1 MKDMMLQ
8 ERNCKILALCALL
21 LSAAG
26 TVRATAPKG
35 VFSVGDGV
43 YVTLADE
50 NEQRDATSNLFKW
63 REIPSLEHD
72 GWRALTDSEWTY
84 LLVTRDEG
92 RAAADQRNGIGT
104 VVGVHG
110 LIIIPDNWIQ
120 PSGVPALTGG
130 FSDGWNTNSYDATQW
145 AAMEAAG
152 AVFLPADGYG
162 YNDGSYKTDNVNLQG
177 NYWSSTPNPSASEK
191 AYVIQFEELT
201 IHNKQSYDTT
211 MYYSV
216 RLGRTVTVLDE
227 NDDAS
232 TFSTK
237 FAAADDENFAL
248 MKRTLYKDGYF
259 NTICLPF
266 DVNSI
271 AASPLAG
278 AEIFTFEGGNVVETG
293 AGTELQLQLS
303 PLTGDQLTKGVP
315 YMIRWTSGDDLSFLK
330 FDNIVWGTG
339 SDAGQTG
346 DAKVTFHGFY
356 PVTQI
361 EEENHYNLFLG
372 ADDILYWPIADDSS
386 MKGFRAYWLVDHTQP
401 SQAPVYRGMP
411 ASLHIRRITSVTTGL
426 ENEEM
431 KTKSAKLLR
440 EGRVVLLINGEPYSI
455 GGQKL

>member
-1 MKDMMLQ
+1 MRNMMLL
-8 ERNCKILALCALL
+8 ERNYKILALCALL

-26 TVRATAPKG
+26 TVGATAPKG

-50 NEQRDATSNLFKW
+50 NEHRDATSNLFKW

-72 GWRALTDSEWTY
+72 GWRALTSSEWSY
-84 LLVTRDEG
+84 LLVTRDV
-92 RAAADQRNGIGT
+92 NGNSLGT
-104 VVGVHG
+104 VNGKPG
-110 LIIIPDNWIQ
+110 LIILPDNFVLPEGLSFIGNHAHFEENKY
-120 PSGVPALTGG
+120 SSAE
-130 FSDGWNTNSYDATQW
+130 W
-145 AAMEAAG
+145 AQMSAAG

-162 YNDGSYKTDNVNLQG
+162 YNDGSYKTDNVNSQG

-191 AYVIQFEELT
+191 AYVIQFEEAT
-201 IHNKQSYDTT
+201 IHNKQFYDTT

-216 RLGRTVTVLDE
+216 RLAQTVTVLDE

-232 TFSTK
+232 TFASK
-237 FAAADDENFAL
+237 FATASMKDYAL
-248 MKRTLYKDGYF
+248 MIRSLYKDGYF

-278 AEIFTFEGGNVVETG
+278 AEIYTFDGGRVVDTG
-293 AGTELQLQLS
+293 SGNELQLQLS
-303 PLTGDQLTKGVP
+303 PLSGDQLTKGVP
-315 YMIRWTSGDDLSFLK
+315 YMIRWTSGDDLSFLR

-346 DAKVTFHGFY
+346 DAKVTFRGFY
-356 PVTQI
+356 PMTHI
-361 EEENHYNLFLG
+361 EELNHYNLFLG
-372 ADDILYWPIADDSS
+372 ADDVLYWPTSDGTS
-386 MKGFRAYWLVDHTQP
+386 MRGFRAYWLVDPGQP
-401 SQAPVYRGMP
+401 SPAPVYRGMP
-411 ASLHIRRITSVTTGL
+411 ASLHIRQKTGVTTGI
-426 ENEEM
+426 ENDEL

>member
-1 MKDMMLQ
+1 MRNMMLL
-8 ERNCKILALCALL
+8 ERNYKILALCALL

-26 TVRATAPKG
+26 TVGATAPKG

-50 NEQRDATSNLFKW
+50 NVQRDATSNLFKW

-72 GWRALTDSEWTY
+72 GWRALTSSEWSY
-84 LLVTRDEG
+84 LLVTRDV
-92 RAAADQRNGIGT
+92 NGNSLGT
-104 VVGVHG
+104 VNGKPG
-110 LIIIPDNWIQ
+110 LIILPDNFVLPEGLSFIGNHAHFEENKY
-120 PSGVPALTGG
+120 SSAE
-130 FSDGWNTNSYDATQW
+130 W
-145 AAMEAAG
+145 AQMSAAG

-162 YNDGSYKTDNVNLQG
+162 YNDGSYKTENVNMQG

-191 AYVIQFEELT
+191 AYVIQFEEAT

-216 RLGRTVTVLDE
+216 RLAQTVTVLDE
-227 NDDAS
+227 NDDETTFAS
-232 TFSTK
+232 K
-237 FAAADDENFAL
+237 FATASMKDYAL

-266 DVNSI
+266 GVNSI

-278 AEIFTFEGGNVVETG
+278 AEIFTFDGGRVVDTG
-293 AGTELQLQLS
+293 SGNELQLQLS

-356 PVTQI
+356 PMTHI
-361 EEENHYNLFLG
+361 EELNHYNLFLG
-372 ADDILYWPIADDSS
+372 ADDVLYWPLLDGKS
-386 MKGFRAYWLVDHTQP
+386 MKGFRAYWLVDPGQP
-401 SQAPVYRGMP
+401 SPAPVYRGMP
-411 ASLHIRRITSVTTGL
+411 ASLHIRQKTGVTTGI
-426 ENEEM
+426 ENDEL

>member
-1 MKDMMLQ
+1 MMLL
-8 ERNCKILALCALL
+8 ERNYKILALCALL

-26 TVRATAPKG
+26 TVGATAPKG

-72 GWRALTDSEWTY
+72 GWRALTSSEWSY
-84 LLVTRDEG
+84 LLVTRDV
-92 RAAADQRNGIGT
+92 NGNSLGT
-104 VVGVHG
+104 VNGKPG
-110 LIIIPDNWIQ
+110 LIILPDNFVLPEGLSFIGNHAHFEENKY
-120 PSGVPALTGG
+120 SSAE
-130 FSDGWNTNSYDATQW
+130 W
-145 AAMEAAG
+145 AQMSAAG

-191 AYVIQFEELT
+191 AYVIQFEEAT

-216 RLGRTVTVLDE
+216 RLAQTVTVLDE
-227 NDDAS
+227 NDDETTFAS
-232 TFSTK
+232 K
-237 FAAADDENFAL
+237 FATARMKDYAL

-266 DVNSI
+266 NVNSI

-278 AEIFTFEGGNVVETG
+278 AEIYTFDGGRVVDTG
-293 AGTELQLQLS
+293 SGNELQLQLS
-303 PLTGDQLTKGVP
+303 PLSGDQLTKGVP
-315 YMIRWTSGDDLSFLK
+315 YMLRWTSGDNLSFLK
-330 FDNIVWGTG
+330 FDNILWGTG

-356 PVTQI
+356 PMTHI
-361 EEENHYNLFLG
+361 EELNHYNLFLG
-372 ADDILYWPIADDSS
+372 ADDVLYWPNSDGTS
-386 MKGFRAYWLVDHTQP
+386 MKGFRAYWLVDPGQP
-401 SQAPVYRGMP
+401 SPAPVYRGMP
-411 ASLHIRRITSVTTGL
+411 ASLHIRQKTGVTTGI
-426 ENEEM
+426 ENDEL

>member
-1 MKDMMLQ
+1 MKDMTLQ

-26 TVRATAPKG
+26 TVGATAPKG
-35 VFSVGDGV
+35 VFSVGPGV
-43 YVTLADE
+43 YATLGDE
-50 NEQRDATSNLFKW
+50 NYSEGQKCFFTFDEAQAISETEW
-63 REIPSLEHD
+63 HV
-72 GWRALTDSEWTY
+72 LTKSEWTY

-104 VVGVHG
+104 VDGKHG

-130 FSDGWNTNSYDATQW
+130 FSEGWNTNSYDATQW

-152 AVFLPADGYG
+152 AAFLPAAGYSMDGTTAEDPEK
-162 YNDGSYKTDNVNLQG
+162 DGT
-177 NYWSSTPNPSASEK
+177 YWSSTEHESNTANGY
-191 AYVIQFEELT
+191 AIQFEHT
-201 IHNKQSYDTT
+201 DIHDRQPRGKGN
-211 MYYSV
+211 YYSV
-216 RLGRTVTVLDE
+216 RMAKTLTVLDE
-227 NDDAS
+227 KDDETTFAS
-232 TFSTK
+232 K
-237 FAAADDENFAL
+237 FATASMKDYAL
-248 MKRTLYKDGYF
+248 MIRSLYKDGYF

-278 AEIFTFEGGNVVETG
+278 AEIYTFDGGRVVDTG

-315 YMIRWTSGDDLSFLK
+315 YMIRWTSGDNLSFLK
-330 FDNIVWGTG
+330 FDNILWGTG

-346 DAKVTFHGFY
+346 DAKVTFRGFY
-356 PVTQI
+356 PMTHI
-361 EEENHYNLFLG
+361 EELNHYNLFLG
-372 ADDILYWPIADDSS
+372 ANDVLYWPIADGSS
-386 MKGFRAYWLVDHTQP
+386 MKGFRAYWLVDPGQP
-401 SQAPVYRGMP
+401 SPAPIYHGMP

>member
-1 MKDMMLQ
+1 MMLQ

-50 NEQRDATSNLFKW
+50 NYSQSTKTFFTFAETQVIS
-63 REIPSLEHD
+63 EE
-72 GWRALTDSEWTY
+72 GWHVLDKDEWTY
-84 LLVTRDEG
+84 LLVTRDKE
-92 RAAADQRNGIGT
+92 RAAADLRNGIGT
-104 VVGVHG
+104 VAGVHG

-130 FSDGWNTNSYDATQW
+130 SSEGWNTNSYDAAEWT
-145 AAMEAAG
+145 AMAAAG
-152 AVFLPADGYG
+152 AVFLPAAGYSEDGTTAKDAG
-162 YNDGSYKTDNVNLQG
+162 YDGSYWCSTEDESNTDKG
-177 NYWSSTPNPSASEK
+177 YA
-191 AYVIQFEELT
+191 IQFENT
-201 IHNKQSYDTT
+201 AIHDQQSKAKT

-216 RLGRTVTVLDE
+216 RLAQTVTVLDE
-227 NDDAS
+227 KDNETTFAS
-232 TFSTK
+232 K
-237 FAAADDENFAL
+237 FAAARMKDYAL

-293 AGTELQLQLS
+293 TGTELQLQLS

-315 YMIRWTSGDDLSFLK
+315 YMIRWTSGDNLSFLK
-330 FDNIVWGTG
+330 FDNIVWGAG

-356 PVTQI
+356 PMTHI
-361 EEENHYNLFLG
+361 EELNHYNLFLG
-372 ADDILYWPIADDSS
+372 ADDVLYWPIEDGKS
-386 MKGFRAYWLVDHTQP
+386 MKGFRAYWLVDHSQS

-411 ASLHIRRITSVTTGL
+411 ASLHIRQKTGVTTGI
-426 ENEEM
+426 ENDEL
-431 KTKSAKLLR
+431 KTKSDKILR

>member
-1 MKDMMLQ
+1 MLL
-8 ERNCKILALCALL
+8 ERNYKILALCALL

-26 TVRATAPKG
+26 TVGATAPKG

-72 GWRALTDSEWTY
+72 GWRALTSSEWSY
-84 LLVTRDEG
+84 LLVTRDV
-92 RAAADQRNGIGT
+92 NGNSLGT
-104 VVGVHG
+104 VNGKPG
-110 LIIIPDNWIQ
+110 LIILPDNFVLPEGLSFIGNHAHFEENKY
-120 PSGVPALTGG
+120 SSAE
-130 FSDGWNTNSYDATQW
+130 W
-145 AAMEAAG
+145 AQMSAAG

-191 AYVIQFEELT
+191 AYVIQFEEAT

-216 RLGRTVTVLDE
+216 RLAQTVTVLDE
-227 NDDAS
+227 NDDETTFAS
-232 TFSTK
+232 K
-237 FAAADDENFAL
+237 FATASMKDYAL

-266 DVNSI
+266 NVNSI

-278 AEIFTFEGGNVVETG
+278 AEIFTFDGGRVVDTG
-293 AGTELQLQLS
+293 SGNELQLQLS
-303 PLTGDQLTKGVP
+303 PLSGDQLTKGVP
-315 YMIRWTSGDDLSFLK
+315 YMLRWTSGDNLSFLK
-330 FDNIVWGTG
+330 FDNILWGTG

-356 PVTQI
+356 PMTHI
-361 EEENHYNLFLG
+361 EELNHYNLFLG
-372 ADDILYWPIADDSS
+372 ADDVLYWPNSDGTS
-386 MKGFRAYWLVDHTQP
+386 MKGFRAYWLVDPGQP
-401 SQAPVYRGMP
+401 SPAPVYRGMP
-411 ASLHIRRITSVTTGL
+411 ASLHIRQKTGVTTGI
-426 ENEEM
+426 ENDEL

>member
-1 MKDMMLQ
+1 MLL
-8 ERNCKILALCALL
+8 ERNYKILALCALL

-26 TVRATAPKG
+26 TVGATAPKG
-35 VFSVGDGV
+35 VFSVGNGV
-43 YVTLADE
+43 HVTLADE
-50 NEQRDATSNLFKW
+50 NYSVGPKCFFTFEETQAISVTEWHVLDK
-63 REIPSLEHD
+63 D
-72 GWRALTDSEWTY
+72 EWTY

-104 VVGVHG
+104 VDGKHG

-130 FSDGWNTNSYDATQW
+130 CSEGWDTNSYDATQW
-145 AAMEAAG
+145 AAMADAG
-152 AVFLPADGYG
+152 AVFLPAAGYSTDGTTATDPG
-162 YNDGSYKTDNVNLQG
+162 LDGSY
-177 NYWSSTPNPSASEK
+177 WSSSENSDNT
-191 AYVIQFEELT
+191 AQGFAIQFENSV
-201 IHNKQSYDTT
+201 IHNRQSRDKT

-216 RLGRTVTVLDE
+216 RLAQTVTVLDE

-293 AGTELQLQLS
+293 TGTELQLQLS

-339 SDAGQTG
+339 SDAGLTD
-346 DAKVTFHGFY
+346 DAKVTFRGFY
-356 PVTQI
+356 PMTTI
-361 EEENHYNLFLG
+361 TYENHYNLFLG
-372 ADDILYWPIADDSS
+372 ADDVLYWPTSDGTS
-386 MKGFRAYWLVDHTQP
+386 MRGFRAYWLVDQSQP
-401 SQAPVYRGMP
+401 SPAPVYRGMP
-411 ASLHIRRITSVTTGL
+411 ASLHIRQKTGVTTGI
-426 ENEEM
+426 ENDEL

>member
-1 MKDMMLQ
+1 MRNMMLL
-8 ERNCKILALCALL
+8 ERNYKILALCALL

-26 TVRATAPKG
+26 TVGATAPKG

-72 GWRALTDSEWTY
+72 GWRALTSSEWSY
-84 LLVTRDEG
+84 LLVTRDV
-92 RAAADQRNGIGT
+92 NGNSLGT
-104 VVGVHG
+104 VNGKPG
-110 LIIIPDNWIQ
+110 LIILPDNFVLPEGLSFIGNHAHFEENKY
-120 PSGVPALTGG
+120 SSAE
-130 FSDGWNTNSYDATQW
+130 W
-145 AAMEAAG
+145 AQMSAAG

-162 YNDGSYKTDNVNLQG
+162 YNDGSYKTENVNMQG

-216 RLGRTVTVLDE
+216 RLAQTVTVLDE
-227 NDDAS
+227 NDDETTFAS
-232 TFSTK
+232 K
-237 FAAADDENFAL
+237 FATASMKDYAL

-266 DVNSI
+266 NVNSI

-278 AEIFTFEGGNVVETG
+278 AEIYTFDGGRVVDTG
-293 AGTELQLQLS
+293 SGNELQLQLS
-303 PLTGDQLTKGVP
+303 PLSGDQLTKGVP
-315 YMIRWTSGDDLSFLK
+315 YMLRWTSGDNLSFLK
-330 FDNIVWGTG
+330 FDNILWGTG

-356 PVTQI
+356 PMTHI
-361 EEENHYNLFLG
+361 EELNHYNLFLG
-372 ADDILYWPIADDSS
+372 ADDVLYWPTSDGTS
-386 MKGFRAYWLVDHTQP
+386 MRGFRAYWLVDPGQP
-401 SQAPVYRGMP
+401 SPAPVYRGMP
-411 ASLHIRRITSVTTGL
+411 ASLHIRQKTGVTTGI
-426 ENEEM
+426 ENDEL

>member
-1 MKDMMLQ
+1 MLL
-8 ERNCKILALCALL
+8 ERNYKILALCALL

-26 TVRATAPKG
+26 TVGATAPKG

-72 GWRALTDSEWTY
+72 GWRALTSSEWSY
-84 LLVTRDEG
+84 LLVTRDV
-92 RAAADQRNGIGT
+92 NGNSLGT
-104 VVGVHG
+104 VNGKPG
-110 LIIIPDNWIQ
+110 LIILPDNFVLPEGLSFIGNHAHFEENKY
-120 PSGVPALTGG
+120 SSAE
-130 FSDGWNTNSYDATQW
+130 W
-145 AAMEAAG
+145 AQMSAAG

-162 YNDGSYKTDNVNLQG
+162 YNDGSYKTDNVNSQG

-191 AYVIQFEELT
+191 AYVIQFEEAT

-216 RLGRTVTVLDE
+216 RLAQTVTVLDE
-227 NDDAS
+227 NDDETTFAS
-232 TFSTK
+232 K
-237 FAAADDENFAL
+237 FAAASTKDYAL

-293 AGTELQLQLS
+293 TGTELQLKLS
-303 PLTGDQLTKGVP
+303 PLTGDQLTKDVP
-315 YMIRWTSGDDLSFLK
+315 YMIRWTSGDDLSFLR
-330 FDNIVWGTG
+330 FDNIAWGTG

-346 DAKVTFHGFY
+346 DAKVTFRGFY
-356 PVTQI
+356 PMTHI
-361 EEENHYNLFLG
+361 EELNHYNLFLG
-372 ADDILYWPIADDSS
+372 ADDVLYWPIADDTS
-386 MKGFRAYWLVDHTQP
+386 MKGFRAYWLVDPGQP
-401 SQAPVYRGMP
+401 SPAPVYRGMP
-411 ASLHIRRITSVTTGL
+411 ASLHIRQKTGVTTGI
-426 ENEEM
+426 ENDEL

>member
-1 MKDMMLQ
+1 MSLV
-8 ERNCKILALCALL
+8 RNYKILALCALL

-26 TVRATAPKG
+26 TVGATAPKG

-50 NEQRDATSNLFKW
+50 NVQRDATSNLFKW

-72 GWRALTDSEWTY
+72 GWRALTSSEWSY
-84 LLVTRDEG
+84 LLVTRDV
-92 RAAADQRNGIGT
+92 NGNSLGT
-104 VVGVHG
+104 VNGKPG
-110 LIIIPDNWIQ
+110 LIILPDNFVLPEGLSFIGNHAHFEENKY
-120 PSGVPALTGG
+120 SSAE
-130 FSDGWNTNSYDATQW
+130 W
-145 AAMEAAG
+145 AQMSAAG

-191 AYVIQFEELT
+191 AYVIQFEEAT

-216 RLGRTVTVLDE
+216 RLAQTVTVLDE

-237 FAAADDENFAL
+237 FATASMKDYAL

-266 DVNSI
+266 NVNSI
-271 AASPLAG
+271 AASPLVG
-278 AEIFTFEGGNVVETG
+278 AEIYTFDGGRVVDTG
-293 AGTELQLQLS
+293 SGNELQLQLS
-303 PLTGDQLTKGVP
+303 PLSGDQLTKGVP
-315 YMIRWTSGDDLSFLK
+315 YMLRWTSGDNLSFLK

-356 PVTQI
+356 PMTHI
-361 EEENHYNLFLG
+361 EELNHYNLFLG
-372 ADDILYWPIADDSS
+372 ADDVLYWPTSDGTS
-386 MKGFRAYWLVDHTQP
+386 MRGFRAYWLVDQSQP
-401 SQAPVYRGMP
+401 SPAPVYRGMP
-411 ASLHIRRITSVTTGL
+411 ASLHIRQKTGVTTGI
-426 ENEEM
+426 ENDEL

>member
-1 MKDMMLQ
+1 MLL
-8 ERNCKILALCALL
+8 ERNYKILALCALL

-26 TVRATAPKG
+26 TLGATAPKG
-35 VFSVGDGV
+35 VFSVGDGA

-50 NEQRDATSNLFKW
+50 NYSQSTKTLFTFD
-63 REIPSLEHD
+63 EAQDISVT
-72 GWRALTDSEWTY
+72 GWHVLDKDEWTY
-84 LLVTRDEG
+84 LLVTRDAG
-92 RAAADQRNGIGT
+92 LAAADQRNGIGT
-104 VVGVHG
+104 VAGVHG
-110 LIIIPDNWIQ
+110 LIIIPDNWTQ
-120 PSGVPALTGG
+120 PAGVPAFKAGAAA
-130 FSDGWNTNSYDATQW
+130 SGWNTNNYDATQW
-145 AAMEAAG
+145 AAMADAG
-152 AVFLPADGYG
+152 AAFLPAAGYSTDGTTAEEAEE
-162 YNDGSYKTDNVNLQG
+162 DGT
-177 NYWSSTPNPSASEK
+177 YWSSSENSDNTDK
-191 AYVIQFEELT
+191 GYAIQFENT
-201 IHNKQSYDTT
+201 VIHDRQSRDKT

-216 RLGRTVTVLDE
+216 RLAQTVTVLDE

-237 FAAADDENFAL
+237 FAAAGTKDYAL
-248 MKRTLYKDGYF
+248 MIRSLYKDGYF

-293 AGTELQLQLS
+293 TGTELQLQLS
-303 PLTGDQLTKGVP
+303 PLVGDVLSKGVP

-339 SDAGQTG
+339 SDAGLTG
-346 DAKVTFHGFY
+346 DAKVTFRGFY
-356 PVTQI
+356 PMTTI
-361 EEENHYNLFLG
+361 TYENHYNLFLG
-372 ADDILYWPIADDSS
+372 ADDVLYWPISDGKS
-386 MKGFRAYWLVDHTQP
+386 MKGFRAYWLVDPGQP
-401 SQAPVYRGMP
+401 SPAPVYRGMP

>member
-1 MKDMMLQ
+1 MLL
-8 ERNCKILALCALL
+8 ERNYKILALCALL

-26 TVRATAPKG
+26 TVGATAPKG

-72 GWRALTDSEWTY
+72 GWRALTSSEWSY
-84 LLVTRDEG
+84 LLVTRDV
-92 RAAADQRNGIGT
+92 NGNSLGT
-104 VVGVHG
+104 VNGKPG
-110 LIIIPDNWIQ
+110 LIILPDNFVLPEGLSFIGNHAHFEENKY
-120 PSGVPALTGG
+120 SSAE
-130 FSDGWNTNSYDATQW
+130 W
-145 AAMEAAG
+145 AQMSAAG

-162 YNDGSYKTDNVNLQG
+162 YNDGSYKTDNVNSQG

-191 AYVIQFEELT
+191 AYVIQFEEAT

-216 RLGRTVTVLDE
+216 RLAQTVTVLDE
-227 NDDAS
+227 KDNATTFAS
-232 TFSTK
+232 K
-237 FAAADDENFAL
+237 FATARMKNFAL

-266 DVNSI
+266 NVNSI

-278 AEIFTFEGGNVVETG
+278 AEIYTFDGGRVVDTG
-293 AGTELQLQLS
+293 TGTELQLQLS

-330 FDNIVWGTG
+330 FDNILWGTG

-356 PVTQI
+356 PMTHI
-361 EEENHYNLFLG
+361 EELNHYNLFLG
-372 ADDILYWPIADDSS
+372 ANDVLYWPIEDGKS
-386 MKGFRAYWLVDHTQP
+386 MKGFRAYWLVDPGQP
-401 SQAPVYRGMP
+401 SPAPVYRGMP
-411 ASLHIRRITSVTTGL
+411 ASLHIRQKTGVTTGI
-426 ENEEM
+426 ENDEL
-431 KTKSAKLLR
+431 KTKSDKILR

>member
-1 MKDMMLQ
+1 MLL
-8 ERNCKILALCALL
+8 ERNYKILALCALL

-26 TVRATAPKG
+26 TVGATAPKG
-35 VFSVGDGV
+35 VFSVGNGV

-50 NEQRDATSNLFKW
+50 NVQRDAISNLFKW

-72 GWRALTDSEWTY
+72 GWRALTSSEWSY
-84 LLVTRDEG
+84 LLVTRDV
-92 RAAADQRNGIGT
+92 NGNSLGT
-104 VVGVHG
+104 VNGKPG
-110 LIIIPDNWIQ
+110 LIILPDNFVLPEGLSFIGNHAHFEENKY
-120 PSGVPALTGG
+120 SSAE
-130 FSDGWNTNSYDATQW
+130 W
-145 AAMEAAG
+145 AQMSAAG

-191 AYVIQFEELT
+191 AYVIQFEEAT

-216 RLGRTVTVLDE
+216 RMAKTLTVLDE
-227 NDDAS
+227 KDNETTFAS
-232 TFSTK
+232 K
-237 FAAADDENFAL
+237 FAAASTKDYAL

-266 DVNSI
+266 NVNSI

-278 AEIFTFEGGNVVETG
+278 AEIYTFDGGRVVDTG

-303 PLTGDQLTKGVP
+303 PLSGDQLTKGVP

-330 FDNIVWGTG
+330 FDNIAWGTG

-356 PVTQI
+356 PMTHI
-361 EEENHYNLFLG
+361 EELNHYNLFLG
-372 ADDILYWPIADDSS
+372 ADDVLYWPNSDGTS
-386 MKGFRAYWLVDHTQP
+386 MKGFRAYWLVDPGQP
-401 SQAPVYRGMP
+401 SPAPVYRGMP
-411 ASLHIRRITSVTTGL
+411 ASLHIRQKTGVTTGI
-426 ENEEM
+426 ENDEL

>member
-1 MKDMMLQ
+1 MLL
-8 ERNCKILALCALL
+8 ERNYKILALCALL

-26 TVRATAPKG
+26 TVGATTPKG

-50 NEQRDATSNLFKW
+50 NYSQSTKTFFTFAETQAIS
-63 REIPSLEHD
+63 EE
-72 GWRALTDSEWTY
+72 GWHVLDKDEWTY
-84 LLVTRDEG
+84 LLVTRDAG
-92 RAAADQRNGIGT
+92 LAAADQRNGIGT
-104 VVGVHG
+104 VAGVHG

-130 FSDGWNTNSYDATQW
+130 SSEGWNTNSYDATAW
-145 AAMEAAG
+145 ADMADAG
-152 AVFLPADGYG
+152 AVFLPAAGYSTDGINAVDPG
-162 YNDGSYKTDNVNLQG
+162 LDGT
-177 NYWSSTPNPSASEK
+177 YWSSSENSDNT
-191 AYVIQFEELT
+191 AQGFAIQFQNSV
-201 IHNKQSYDTT
+201 IHDRQAKAKT

-216 RLGRTVTVLDE
+216 RLAQTVTVLDE

-339 SDAGQTG
+339 SDADRTG
-346 DAKVTFHGFY
+346 DAKVTFQGFY

-361 EEENHYNLFLG
+361 VEENHYNLFLG
-372 ADDILYWPIADDSS
+372 ADDILYWPISDGTS
-386 MKGFRAYWLVDHTQP
+386 MKGFRAYWLVDPGQP
-401 SQAPVYRGMP
+401 SPAPIYRGMP
-411 ASLHIRRITSVTTGL
+411 ASLYIRQKTGVTTGI
-426 ENEEM
+426 ENDEL

>member
-1 MKDMMLQ
+1 MKNMMSLV
-8 ERNCKILALCALL
+8 RNYKILALCALL

-26 TVRATAPKG
+26 TVGATAPKG

-50 NEQRDATSNLFKW
+50 NVQRDATSNLFKW

-72 GWRALTDSEWTY
+72 GWRALTSSEWSY
-84 LLVTRDEG
+84 LLVTRDV
-92 RAAADQRNGIGT
+92 NGNSLGT
-104 VVGVHG
+104 VNGKPG
-110 LIIIPDNWIQ
+110 LIILPDNFVLPEGLSFIGNHAHFEENKY
-120 PSGVPALTGG
+120 SSAE
-130 FSDGWNTNSYDATQW
+130 W
-145 AAMEAAG
+145 AQMSAAG

-191 AYVIQFEELT
+191 AYVIQFEEAT

-216 RLGRTVTVLDE
+216 RLAQTVTVLDE

-237 FAAADDENFAL
+237 FATASMKDYAL

-266 DVNSI
+266 NVNSI
-271 AASPLAG
+271 AASPLVG
-278 AEIFTFEGGNVVETG
+278 AEIYTFDGGRVVDTG
-293 AGTELQLQLS
+293 SGNELQLQLS
-303 PLTGDQLTKGVP
+303 PLSGDQLTKGVP
-315 YMIRWTSGDDLSFLK
+315 YMLRWTSGDNLSFLK

-356 PVTQI
+356 PMTHI
-361 EEENHYNLFLG
+361 EELNHYNLFLG
-372 ADDILYWPIADDSS
+372 ADDVLYWPTSDGTS
-386 MKGFRAYWLVDHTQP
+386 MRGFRAYWLVDQSQP
-401 SQAPVYRGMP
+401 SPAPVYRGMP
-411 ASLHIRRITSVTTGL
+411 ASLHIRQKTGVTTGI
-426 ENEEM
+426 ENDEL

>member
-1 MKDMMLQ
+1 MRNMMLL
-8 ERNCKILALCALL
+8 ERNYKILALCALL

-26 TVRATAPKG
+26 TVGATAPKG

-72 GWRALTDSEWTY
+72 GWRALTSSEWSY
-84 LLVTRDEG
+84 LLVTRDV
-92 RAAADQRNGIGT
+92 NGNSLGT
-104 VVGVHG
+104 VNGKPG
-110 LIIIPDNWIQ
+110 LIILPDNFVLPEGLSFIGNHAHFEENKY
-120 PSGVPALTGG
+120 SSAE
-130 FSDGWNTNSYDATQW
+130 W
-145 AAMEAAG
+145 AQMSAAG

-162 YNDGSYKTDNVNLQG
+162 YNDGSYKTDNVNSQG

-191 AYVIQFEELT
+191 AYVIQFEEAT

-216 RLGRTVTVLDE
+216 RLAQTVTVLDE
-227 NDDAS
+227 KDNATTFAS
-232 TFSTK
+232 K
-237 FAAADDENFAL
+237 FATARMKNFAL

-266 DVNSI
+266 NVNSI

-278 AEIFTFEGGNVVETG
+278 AEIYTFDGGRVVDTG
-293 AGTELQLQLS
+293 TGTELQLQLS

-330 FDNIVWGTG
+330 FDNIAWGTG

-346 DAKVTFHGFY
+346 DAKVTFRGFY
-356 PVTQI
+356 PMTHI
-361 EEENHYNLFLG
+361 EELNHYNLFLG
-372 ADDILYWPIADDSS
+372 ADDVLYWPTSDGTS
-386 MKGFRAYWLVDHTQP
+386 MRGFRAYWLVDHSQP
-401 SQAPVYRGMP
+401 TPAPVYRGMP
-411 ASLHIRRITSVTTGL
+411 ASLHIRQKTGVTTGI

-431 KTKSAKLLR
+431 KTKSDKILR

>member
-1 MKDMMLQ
+1 MLL
-8 ERNCKILALCALL
+8 ERNYKILALCALL

-26 TVRATAPKG
+26 TVGATAPKG

-50 NEQRDATSNLFKW
+50 NYSQSTKTFFTFAETQAISVA
-63 REIPSLEHD
+63 
-72 GWRALTDSEWTY
+72 GWHVLDKDEWTY

-104 VVGVHG
+104 VAGEHG
-110 LIIIPDNWIQ
+110 LIIIPDNWTQ
-120 PSGVPALTGG
+120 PAGVPAFTAGAA
-130 FSDGWNTNSYDATQW
+130 SGWDTNNYDATQW
-145 AAMEAAG
+145 AAMADAG
-152 AVFLPADGYG
+152 AAFLPAAGYSTNGTTATDAEEDG
-162 YNDGSYKTDNVNLQG
+162 T
-177 NYWSSTPNPSASEK
+177 YWSSSENSDNTDQGF
-191 AYVIQFEELT
+191 AIQFQNSV
-201 IHNKQSYDTT
+201 IHDRQAKAKT

-216 RLGRTVTVLDE
+216 RLAQTVTVLDE

-232 TFSTK
+232 TFATK
-237 FAAADDENFAL
+237 VDAADDENFAL

-259 NTICLPF
+259 NTLCLPF
-266 DVNSI
+266 DVSSI

-330 FDNIVWGTG
+330 FDNIAWGTG
-339 SDAGQTG
+339 SDAGLTG

-356 PVTQI
+356 PMTTI
-361 EEENHYNLFLG
+361 IYEDHYNLFLG
-372 ADDILYWPIADDSS
+372 ADDILYWPISDGTS
-386 MKGFRAYWLVDHTQP
+386 MKGFRAYWQVDPGQP
-401 SQAPVYRGMP
+401 SLAPVYRGMP
-411 ASLHIRRITSVTTGL
+411 ASLHIRQKTGVTTGI
-426 ENEEM
+426 ENDEL

-440 EGRVVLLINGEPYSI
+440 EGRVVLLINGEQYSI

>member
-1 MKDMMLQ
+1 MRNMMLL
-8 ERNCKILALCALL
+8 ERNYKILALCALL

-26 TVRATAPKG
+26 TVGATAPKG

-72 GWRALTDSEWTY
+72 GWRALTSSEWSY
-84 LLVTRDEG
+84 LLVTRDV
-92 RAAADQRNGIGT
+92 NGNSLGT
-104 VVGVHG
+104 VNGKPG
-110 LIIIPDNWIQ
+110 LIILPDNFVLPEGLSFIGNHAHFEENKY
-120 PSGVPALTGG
+120 SSAE
-130 FSDGWNTNSYDATQW
+130 W
-145 AAMEAAG
+145 AQMSAAG

-191 AYVIQFEELT
+191 AYVIQFEEAT

-216 RLGRTVTVLDE
+216 RLAQTVTVLDE
-227 NDDAS
+227 NDDETTFAS
-232 TFSTK
+232 K
-237 FAAADDENFAL
+237 FATARMKDYAL

-266 DVNSI
+266 NVNSI

-278 AEIFTFEGGNVVETG
+278 AEIYTFDGGRVVDTG
-293 AGTELQLQLS
+293 SGNELQLQLS
-303 PLTGDQLTKGVP
+303 PLSGDQLTKGVP
-315 YMIRWTSGDDLSFLK
+315 YMLRWTSGDNLSFLK
-330 FDNIVWGTG
+330 FDNILWGTG

-356 PVTQI
+356 PMTHI
-361 EEENHYNLFLG
+361 EELNHYNLFLG
-372 ADDILYWPIADDSS
+372 ADDVLYWPNSDGTS
-386 MKGFRAYWLVDHTQP
+386 MKGFRAYWLVDPGQP
-401 SQAPVYRGMP
+401 SPAPVYRGMP
-411 ASLHIRRITSVTTGL
+411 ASLHIRQKTGVTTGI
-426 ENEEM
+426 ENDEL

>member
-26 TVRATAPKG
+26 TVGATAPKG
-35 VFSVGDGV
+35 VFSVGPGV
-43 YVTLADE
+43 YATLGDE
-50 NEQRDATSNLFKW
+50 NYSEGQKCFFTFDEAQAISVTEW
-63 REIPSLEHD
+63 HV
-72 GWRALTDSEWTY
+72 LTKSEWTY

-104 VVGVHG
+104 VDGTHG

-130 FSDGWNTNSYDATQW
+130 VSEGWGTNSYDATQW

-152 AVFLPADGYG
+152 AAFLPAAGYSTDGIHAEDPG
-162 YNDGSYKTDNVNLQG
+162 SDGT
-177 NYWSSTPNPSASEK
+177 YWSSTEDESNTTNGYA
-191 AYVIQFEELT
+191 IQFEHT
-201 IHNKQSYDTT
+201 DIHNRQPKAKGN
-211 MYYSV
+211 YYSV
-216 RLGRTVTVLDE
+216 RMAKTVTVLDE
-227 NDDAS
+227 NDDVS
-232 TFSTK
+232 TFATK
-237 FAAADDENFAL
+237 FATASTQDYAL
-248 MKRTLYKDGYF
+248 MNRTLYKDGYF

-293 AGTELQLQLS
+293 TGTELQLQLS
-303 PLTGDQLTKGVP
+303 PLVGDKLTKGVP

-330 FDNIVWGTG
+330 FDDIAWGAG

-356 PVTQI
+356 PMTTI
-361 EEENHYNLFLG
+361 TYEDHYNLFLG
-372 ADDILYWPIADDSS
+372 ADNVLYWPIADDTS
-386 MKGFRAYWLVDHTQP
+386 MKGFRAYWLVNHSQP
-401 SQAPVYRGMP
+401 SPAPIYRGMP
-411 ASLHIRRITSVTTGL
+411 ASLYIRQKTGVTTGI
-426 ENEEM
+426 ENDEL
-431 KTKSAKLLR
+431 KTKSDKILR
-440 EGRVVLLINGEPYSI
+440 EGRVVLIINGEQYSI

>member
-1 MKDMMLQ
+1 MKNMMSL
-8 ERNCKILALCALL
+8 ERNYKILALCALL

-26 TVRATAPKG
+26 TVGATAPKG

-72 GWRALTDSEWTY
+72 GWRALTSSEWSY
-84 LLVTRDEG
+84 LLVTRDV
-92 RAAADQRNGIGT
+92 NGNSLGT
-104 VVGVHG
+104 VNGKPG
-110 LIIIPDNWIQ
+110 LIILPDNFVLPEGLSFIGNHAHFEENKY
-120 PSGVPALTGG
+120 SSAE
-130 FSDGWNTNSYDATQW
+130 W
-145 AAMEAAG
+145 AQMSAAG

-162 YNDGSYKTDNVNLQG
+162 YNDGSYKTDNVNSQG

-191 AYVIQFEELT
+191 AYVIQFEEAT

-216 RLGRTVTVLDE
+216 RLAQTVTMLDE
-227 NDDAS
+227 KDNETTFAS
-232 TFSTK
+232 K
-237 FAAADDENFAL
+237 FAAASTKDYAL
-248 MKRTLYKDGYF
+248 MIRSLYKDGYF

-278 AEIFTFEGGNVVETG
+278 AEIYTFDGGRVVDTG

-315 YMIRWTSGDDLSFLK
+315 YMLRWTSGDNLSFLR
-330 FDNIVWGTG
+330 FDNIAWGTG

-346 DAKVTFHGFY
+346 DAKVTFRGFY
-356 PVTQI
+356 PVTHI

-372 ADDILYWPIADDSS
+372 ADDVLYWPNSDGTS
-386 MKGFRAYWLVDHTQP
+386 MRGFRAYWLVDPSQP
-401 SQAPVYRGMP
+401 SPAPVYRGMP